1 MATGWGPEASRAR
14 LAGTLQAVLGLWF
27 QTVPP
32 LGPLAVALGA
42 TASAQL
48 DIRSQPS
55 GDSPAAGLGP
65 IPTPPPRALFS
76 VNCSSIHV
84 TPRPASLT
92 RPAQDLVRFW
102 GAAYTAALDDGSCL
116 SFLLHSPALSREKDT
131 LRAVVSRA
139 SPAARCGNH
148 GCLHSWAR
156 RI

>member
-14 LAGTLQAVLGLWF
+14 LAGTLQAVRGLWF

-65 IPTPPPRALFS
+65 IPTPPPRALF
-76 VNCSSIHV
+76 
-84 TPRPASLT
+84 L
-92 RPAQDLVRFW
+92 
-102 GAAYTAALDDGSCL
+102 
-116 SFLLHSPALSREKDT
+116 
-131 LRAVVSRA
+131 
-139 SPAARCGNH
+139 
-148 GCLHSWAR
+148 
-156 RI
+156 